1 LSAADAPVLDAGGGR
16 TSSELRATLLILFS
30 ACCFGSIAI
39 FVSIATRAGARLVDV
54 LAWRYLFGALL
65 LRMLSGGF
73 GVARVS
79 PRRALTLLALAGG
92 GQAVVATLSLSAL
105 SYVSVST
112 VTFLFYSYP
121 AWVALIAAMR
131 GTEPLTGRRVIALVL
146 SLAGIVVM
154 VGMPGAGGLNPIGV
168 ALALVSAFLYA
179 LYIPMMGRFGEAL
192 APAVTA
198 SYAAAGAAIIFT
210 IAAVVRGGPVFALAP
225 IAWTMIGLLAVVS
238 TAIAFLAFL
247 RGLAVIGAVR
257 TAIVSTVEPF
267 WASLFASFALGQALS
282 PRALGGGL
290 LIAAAVVILNARIPE
305 HGSLTS

>member
-1 LSAADAPVLDAGGGR
+1 LSATNATLMESGGR
-16 TSSELRATLLILFS
+16 QTASELRATLLILFS

-39 FVSIATRAGARLVDV
+39 FVTIATRAGARLGDV

-65 LRMLSGGF
+65 LRLMSGGL
-73 GVARVS
+73 GAARVS
-79 PRRALTLLALAGG
+79 PRRAVMLLLLAGG

-105 SYVSVST
+105 EYVSVST

-146 SLAGIVVM
+146 SLVGIAVM
-154 VGMPGAGGLNPIGV
+154 VGMPGTGGLNPIGV

-179 LYIPMMGRFGEAL
+179 LYIPMMGRFGDAL
-192 APAVTA
+192 SPAVTA
-198 SYAAAGAAIIFT
+198 SYASAGAAIIFT
-210 IAAVVRGGPVFALAP
+210 VAAVVRGGPVFALAP
-225 IAWTMIGLLAVVS
+225 IAWSMIGLLAVVS

-247 RGLAVIGAVR
+247 RGLAVIGPVR

-267 WASLFASFALGQALS
+267 WASLFASVALGQALS

-290 LIAAAVVILNARIPE
+290 LIAAAVVILNVRPSDP
-305 HGSLTS
+305 GSRAA

>member
-1 LSAADAPVLDAGGGR
+1 LSATDAPLMDMSGHPKA
-16 TSSELRATLLILFS
+16 SELRATLLILFS

-65 LRMLSGGF
+65 LRMMSGGF
-73 GVARVS
+73 GAGRVA
-79 PRRALTLLALAGG
+79 PRRALVLLSLAGG

-105 SYVSVST
+105 SYVSVAT

-131 GTEPLTGRRVIALVL
+131 GTEPLTGRRVVALVL
-146 SLAGIVVM
+146 SLTGIIVM

-168 ALALVSAFLYA
+168 MLALVAAFLYA
-179 LYIPMMGRFGEAL
+179 LYIPMMGRFGDSL
-192 APAVTA
+192 SPAVTA

-210 IAAVVRGGPVFALAP
+210 IAAVVRGGPVFALPP
-225 IAWTMIGLLAVVS
+225 IAWSMVGLLAVVS
-238 TAIAFLAFL
+238 TAVAFLAFL
-247 RGLAVIGAVR
+247 RGLAVIGPVR

-282 PRALGGGL
+282 PRALAGGL
-290 LIAAAVVILNARIPE
+290 LIAAAVVILNVRTPAT
-305 HGSLTS
+305 GSSAA